1 MGRGPTVYTL
11 PPGTTPQIAG
21 TTIEPAIF
29 NAFADDVAN
38 TFNTPQP
45 IEYGGTGA
53 ANAADARNNIGA
65 ASVGSVPSGNCRFLL
80 DGSNGR
86 LLPFNGNGI
95 SIGGAM
101 YSIPSA
107 GVALAPTGLTPA
119 TNYFVYAYMNGT
131 TMTLEAS
138 ATGHSADPTTGVE
151 IKTGDATRTL
161 VGMVRP
167 VTGPAFVDSLTQRFV
182 ISWFNRRDIA
192 LNITA
197 VADQLTSSTTYTEV
211 NNTFRVNFLSW
222 GQDASTWSLGALA
235 TSSVAGVPVYCALRI
250 DNTGPSS
257 ISSAATAIP
266 FAGGGANLGSSGV
279 VLASEGYHFICMNM
293 ASGSGG
299 STATVFGSGTVSSA
313 PSNIQGRISG

>member
-1 MGRGPTVYTL
+1 MPRGPTIYTL

-21 TTIEPAIF
+21 TPIPSAIF
-29 NAFADDVAN
+29 NAAMEDIAN
-38 TFNTPQP
+38 TFNTMLPP
-45 IEYGGTGA
+45 EYGGTGTTTG
-53 ANAADARNNIGA
+53 IGA
-65 ASVGSVPSGNCRFLL
+65 IAAKNCRFLL
-80 DGSNGR
+80 DGSACK
-86 LLPFNGNGI
+86 LMPFDGNGLTI
-95 SIGGAM
+95 NGSLQL
-101 YSIPSA
+101 IPSG
-107 GVALAPTGLTPA
+107 GVSLPATGLTPA
-119 TNYFVYAYMNGT
+119 TNYFVYAYMSGA
-131 TMTLEAS
+131 TMMLEAS
-138 ATGHSADPTTGVE
+138 TTGHSTDSSTGME

-182 ISWFNRRDIA
+182 ISWFNRRDIS

-197 VADQLTSSTTYTEV
+197 VADQLTASTTYTEV

-235 TSSVAGVPVYCALRI
+235 TSAVTGVPVYCALRL
-250 DNTGPSS
+250 DNLGTA
-257 ISSAATAIP
+257 ISYAATAIP
-266 FAGGGANLGSSGV
+266 VAGGGANLSSAGV
-279 VLASEGYHFICMNM
+279 VLANEGYHFMCMNM